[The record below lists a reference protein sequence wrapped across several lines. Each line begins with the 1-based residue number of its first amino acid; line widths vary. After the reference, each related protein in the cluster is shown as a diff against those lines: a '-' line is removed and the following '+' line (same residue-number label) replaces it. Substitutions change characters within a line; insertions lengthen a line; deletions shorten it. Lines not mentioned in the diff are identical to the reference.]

1 MTSRHTN
8 SDYSP
13 IANSTPTNRTP
24 AVDVN
29 PSVPRQKDSY
39 HSLVDSSEIK
49 KTIYRKNR
57 TVKYIHYSKV
67 ATQEERDQYNKQQR
81 LYRVERRKN
90 DPRYKEKLRE
100 ARQRNKD
107 KVNKYQRDRYSRQKA
122 LRALA
127 NKLGQLPPPSKPPKQ
142 LCRSKV
148 LSKEQKEATK
158 LTQKTYYKKNPT
170 KSVNNK
176 KSVMREQPTPK
187 NTKRNKRLHKRTA
200 TLKS

>member
-1 MTSRHTN
+1 MTSIHTN

-13 IANSTPTNRTP
+13 IANSTPNNRTP

-29 PSVPRQKDSY
+29 PSVPRRKDSY

-49 KTIYRKNR
+49 KTIYQKNR

-122 LRALA
+122 LRALS
-127 NKLGQLPPPSKPPKQ
+127 KELGQLPTPSKPPKQ
-142 LCRSKV
+142 LCLSKV
-148 LSKEQKEATK
+148 LSNEQKEATK
-158 LTQKTYYKKNPT
+158 LTRKSYYQKKF
-170 KSVNNK
+170 S
-176 KSVMREQPTPK
+176 Q
-187 NTKRNKRLHKRTA
+187 
-200 TLKS
+200 